1 MNFNMI
7 NKSLLSLAIVAL
19 SFSTSCSS
27 HESEERHGHEHSE
40 AVEENPHEH
49 HSSEIVM
56 TPEDA
61 TRFGVAVEAVDK
73 SLFNEVVKVAGE
85 ILPAATDRILISA
98 PTSGFLKFVSG
109 VESGKQVAVGEL
121 IATVS
126 STDVSGGNADK
137 AAKAT
142 LDAATKELERLSSL
156 LKDGLITQKE
166 YNDAVMT
173 YEVAKSSYSSHAE
186 SGRVISPMSGV
197 ITGLSVSDGSYVEI
211 GQPITIVGCSRKLTL
226 RALLPAKYIDLL
238 PRIYTANIRPS
249 HSTGEAIS
257 LIERGGR
264 ILSSSVAAGDNIP
277 GYIPVYFSFDSRGD
291 IIPGSP
297 AEVYLIGL
305 TKTETIAVPI
315 ESISEQQGE
324 KFVYIKEG
332 DHAYV
337 KTPVKAGLDDGR
349 RVEIISGLSV
359 GDSVVSAGTTFIR
372 LAETSTIV
380 PEGHSHSH

>member
-7 NKSLLSLAIVAL
+7 NKSLLSVAIVAL
-19 SFSTSCSS
+19 VFSTSCSS
-27 HESEERHGHEHSE
+27 HESGHHGHEHSAE
-40 AVEENPHEH
+40 VKEESHEH
-49 HSSEIVM
+49 HRGEIVM
-56 TPEDA
+56 SPEDA
-61 TRFGVAVEAVDK
+61 ARFGVAVEAVNK
-73 SLFNEVVKVAGE
+73 SSFNEVVKVAGE
-85 ILPAATDRILISA
+85 ILPAATDRTSISA
-98 PTSGFLKFVSG
+98 PTSGVLKFVSG
-109 VESGKQVAVGEL
+109 VEPGKQVTVGEL

-126 STDVSGGNADK
+126 STDVSGGNVDK

-142 LDAATKELERLSSL
+142 LDAAKKELNRSSLL

-173 YEVAKSSYSSHAE
+173 YEVAKNSYSSHAE
-186 SGRVISPMSGV
+186 SGRVISTMSGV
-197 ITGLSVSDGSYVEI
+197 ITGLSVGDGSYVEV
-211 GQPITIVGCSRKLTL
+211 GQPIAIVGCNRRLTL

-249 HSTGEAIS
+249 HSTGETIC

-264 ILSSSVAAGDNIP
+264 ILSSSVATGDNIP
-277 GYIPVYFSFDSRGD
+277 GYIPVFFLFDSRGD

-297 AEVYLIGL
+297 AEVYLIGS
-305 TKTETIAVPI
+305 TKAEIITVPI

-332 DHAYV
+332 DHVYV
-337 KTPVKAGLDDGR
+337 KTPVKIGLDDGR

-359 GDSVVSAGTTFIR
+359 GDSVVSVGTTFIR
-372 LAETSTIV
+372 LAETSTVV

>member
-1 MNFNMI
+1 MNFRMI
-7 NKSLLSLAIVAL
+7 KSLLSVTVVAL
-19 SFSTSCSS
+19 ALSTSCSS
-27 HESEERHGHEHSE
+27 RDESEHFANETDKS
-40 AVEENPHEH
+40 HEH
-49 HSSEIVM
+49 HSGEIVM
-56 TPEDA
+56 SQEDA
-61 TRFGVAVEAVDK
+61 ARFGVIVEAVGMG
-73 SLFNEVVKVAGE
+73 SFNEVVKVAGE
-85 ILPAATDRILISA
+85 ILPVATDRASISA
-98 PTSGFLKFVSG
+98 PTSGVLKFVSG
-109 VESGKQVAVGEL
+109 VESGKQVAAGEL

-126 STDVSGGNADK
+126 STDVSGGNIDK

-142 LDAATKELERLSSL
+142 LDAAKKELDRSSLL

-173 YEVAKSSYSSHAE
+173 YEVSKNSYSSNAE

-197 ITGLSVSDGSYVEI
+197 ITGLSVSDGSYVEV
-211 GQPITIVGCSRKLTL
+211 GQPIAIVGCNRKLTL

-249 HSTGEAIS
+249 YSTGEAIC

-264 ILSSSVAAGDNIP
+264 MLSSSVVAGDNIP
-277 GYIPVYFSFDSRGD
+277 GYIPVFFSFDSRGD
-291 IIPGSP
+291 IVPGSP
-297 AEVYLIGL
+297 AEVYLIGS
-305 TKTETIAVPI
+305 TKAETITVPI

-337 KTPVKAGLDDGR
+337 KTPVKIGLDDGR

-359 GDSVVSAGTTFIR
+359 GDSVVSVGTTFIR
-372 LAETSTIV
+372 LAETSTVV

>member
-7 NKSLLSLAIVAL
+7 NKSLLSVAIVAL
-19 SFSTSCSS
+19 PFLTSCSS
-27 HESEERHGHEHSE
+27 HESEEHHGHEHSE
-40 AVEENPHEH
+40 DVEENPHEH
-49 HSSEIVM
+49 HSGEIVM
-56 TPEDA
+56 MPEDA

-73 SLFNEVVKVAGE
+73 SPFNDVVKVAGE
-85 ILPAATDRILISA
+85 ILPAATDRASISA
-98 PTSGFLKFVSG
+98 PTSGVLKFVSG
-109 VESGKQVAVGEL
+109 VEPGKQVAVGEL

-156 LKDGLITQKE
+156 LNDGLITQKE
-166 YNDAVMT
+166 YNDAVMA

-186 SGRVISPMSGV
+186 SGRVISTMSGV
-197 ITGLSVSDGSYVEI
+197 ITGLSVSDRSYVEA
-211 GQPITIVGCSRKLTL
+211 GQPIAIVGCNRKLTL
-226 RALLPAKYIDLL
+226 RALLPAKYIDFLS
-238 PRIYTANIRPS
+238 RIYTANIRPS
-249 HSTGEAIS
+249 HSTGETIS
-257 LIERGGR
+257 LIDRGGR
-264 ILSSSVAAGDNIP
+264 ILSLSVAAGDNIP

-291 IIPGSP
+291 IVPGSP
-297 AEVYLIGL
+297 AEVYLIGS
-305 TKTETIAVPI
+305 TKTETITVPI

-324 KFVYIKEG
+324 KFVYIKES

-337 KTPVKAGLDDGR
+337 KTPVKVGLDDGR

-359 GDSVVSAGTTFIR
+359 GDSVVSVGTTFIR
-372 LAETSTIV
+372 LAETSTVV